1 MRVLPL
7 YPNGHKRAQARISG
21 LVLIVLFWVV
31 GISYAQTVEEYYN
44 KGVEYGAQGKFKE
57 AENEFKRALEIDQF
71 YGPAKECLKL
81 TEDALAKRVENEVA
95 IHLFKGVVYGI
106 KGMWDEAITE
116 YKKAIALNPN
126 YADAHNILGLA
137 YANKGMRD
145 EAIAEFK
152 KAIALNPNDAEA
164 HNNLG
169 VAYGNKGM
177 LDEAITEFKKAIAL
191 NPNYAE
197 AHYNLA
203 VSYYYKGQHGL
214 AIKHCDQAIELGYK
228 VHPE

>member
-1 MRVLPL
+1 LGLDINLIKGIIILTRRLTMRVLPL

-95 IHLFKGVVYGI
+95 IHLFKG
-106 KGMWDEAITE
+106 AI
-116 YKKAIALNPN
+116 
-126 YADAHNILGLA
+126 
-137 YANKGMRD
+137 
-145 EAIAEFK
+145 
-152 KAIALNPNDAEA
+152 
-164 HNNLG
+164 
-169 VAYGNKGM
+169 YGNKGM
-177 LDEAITEFKKAIAL
+177 WDEAITEFKKAIAL
-191 NPNYAE
+191 NPNFAE

-228 VHPE
+228 VHPALLDALKPYRK